1 MVDITIDATVGTVTA
16 NSYLTEAEA
25 DAYFDGHFA
34 PNPWLKS
41 QIRLVLLVHSTR
53 LLDQYMDWDG
63 FRVNPEATQSL
74 EWPRTGVLDVLDTII
89 PSRVKNAVCELA
101 SYLAINGVSEDFA
114 EVEKIRVGPIT
125 IDLNTDR
132 LGFLL
137 PPLVS
142 RMLNHLGS
150 AKSLPQ
156 NTISSVALVR

>member
-1 MVDITIDATVGTVTA
+1 MVDIIIDASVGTATA

-41 QIRLVLLVHSTR
+41 QVRLVLLVHSTR

-63 FRVNPEATQSL
+63 FRLNSEADQSL
-74 EWPRTGVLDVLDTII
+74 EWPRTGVLDVLHTIV
-89 PSRVKNAVCELA
+89 PLRVKNAVCELA

-114 EVEKIRVGPIT
+114 DVEKIRIGPIT
-125 IDLNTDR
+125 IDLTKDR

-150 AKSLPQ
+150 AKLLPE
-156 NTISSVALVR
+156 NTFSTVELVR